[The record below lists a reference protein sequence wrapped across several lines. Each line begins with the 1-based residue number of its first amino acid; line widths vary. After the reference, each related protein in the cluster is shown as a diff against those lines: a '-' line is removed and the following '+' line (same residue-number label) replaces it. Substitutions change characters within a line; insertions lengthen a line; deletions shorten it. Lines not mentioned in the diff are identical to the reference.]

1 MRMPGPTR
9 AVRAAVAVPADFVGG
24 GISGSG
30 RLRNLSISGAR
41 IEGSEHRPEIGT
53 PLVVQLFPLP
63 GVMPLHV
70 FAEVV
75 RETET
80 GGFAVRFR
88 SSEAKRRMLRLMTLS
103 SPVLAPKH
111 G

>member
-1 MRMPGPTR
+1 MQGPTR
-9 AVRAAVAVPADFVGG
+9 AVRSAVKVPAEFIGG
-24 GISGSG
+24 GVSGSG
-30 RLRNLSISGAR
+30 RIANLSISGAR
-41 IEGSEHRPEIGT
+41 IEESDERPEVGT

-63 GVMPLHV
+63 GVVPLHV

-75 RETET
+75 RATET

-103 SPVLAPKH
+103 GPVLVRRLD
-111 G
+111 